1 MVRLSF
7 GCSHAATWIDK
18 LIDKRS
24 IDHGR
29 GAVVK
34 AIAGF
39 GLILT
44 LATIAGTAL
53 WLGAPALHAQEE
65 QDRAVFKVKVDMV
78 VLSFTV
84 KDNKGRYIPNLK
96 ASDFKV
102 LEDGIVQRV
111 NTFGEG
117 NKPPVQVLDDGT
129 TRPLIGGSEAEQ
141 SSASTGPDPRTDAF
155 VGTNVFVLFDT
166 SNYMYRG
173 FVYASDAIA
182 DFIRGLDRADSV
194 AVYTFSRNL
203 SRAANLTRDRN
214 QAIFGLRKAV
224 AGDDAALY
232 NGLLLALRDAAKVP
246 GRKVVIVF
254 SNGPDN
260 ASMVAPDDVRAV
272 AEDEGIP
279 IYVIST
285 SDVSKDPI
293 SANVF
298 RRISTRT
305 GGQVYFAKTWQKQVE
320 AFESIRESLGN
331 SYTITYYPQS
341 NPNEGFRNVEVQ
353 ITSDIA
359 KKYRVHHRP
368 GYRPSRTF

>member
-1 MVRLSF
+1 MRRIWILGAAAAVLS
-7 GCSHAATWIDK
+7 
-18 LIDKRS
+18 
-24 IDHGR
+24 
-29 GAVVK
+29 
-34 AIAGF
+34 
-39 GLILT
+39 
-44 LATIAGTAL
+44 GTA
-53 WLGAPALHAQEE
+53 WLVAQETT
-65 QDRAVFKVKVDMV
+65 RPTFRVKVDMV
-78 VLSFTV
+78 VLNFNVT
-84 KDNKGRYIPNLK
+84 DNKGRFVNGLK
-96 ASDFKV
+96 PSDFRI

-111 NTFGEG
+111 NTFAEG
-117 NKPPVQVLDDGT
+117 NKTPLQIQEDGSAK
-129 TRPLIGGSEAEQ
+129 PLVVNAEDRAKGP
-141 SSASTGPDPRTDAF
+141 SADTF

-203 SRAANLTRDRN
+203 SRAAPLAKEHGD
-214 QAIFGLRKAV
+214 AIIGLRKAV

-232 NGLLLALRDAAKVP
+232 NALLLTLRDASKVP

-285 SDVSKDPI
+285 NDASKDPV
-293 SANVF
+293 SSSVF
-298 RRISTRT
+298 KRISTRT

-331 SYTITYYPQS
+331 SYTVTYYPQQ
-341 NPNEGFRNVEVQ
+341 NPNDGFRKISVEIVG
-353 ITSDIA
+353 DIA
-359 KKYRVHHRP
+359 KKYRVRARP
-368 GYRPSRTF
+368 GYRPQSGF